1 MKGASTIFL
10 VLGLI
15 YFRLQPAAADE
26 FDAIADIV
34 AKPAVLN
41 SGRALQL
48 ANDIPNQVKHLTCLR
63 KPIFA
68 TYFILVSQE
77 QKV

>member
-34 AKPAVLN
+34 AKPAV
-41 SGRALQL
+41 RIEQ
-48 ANDIPNQVKHLTCLR
+48 R
-63 KPIFA
+63 KG
-68 TYFILVSQE
+68 TSTG
-77 QKV
+77 